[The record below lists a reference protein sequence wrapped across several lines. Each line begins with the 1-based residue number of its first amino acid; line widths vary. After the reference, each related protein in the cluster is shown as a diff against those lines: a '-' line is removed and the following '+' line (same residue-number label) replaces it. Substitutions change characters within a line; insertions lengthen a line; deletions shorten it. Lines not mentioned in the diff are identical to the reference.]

1 MTKKEDE
8 PISPG
13 TGEKKNGTQA
23 INRALD
29 ILVSFNLAKP
39 VWSATELSD
48 HLGLTLPTTKRIL
61 KALESEKILI
71 QSKRTGPYE
80 LGLRVFELGMVA
92 SSRMPLLDQ
101 TQEILVK
108 LREETDETVH
118 LATVDGDDI
127 LYIKKI
133 ESPDVFGITSPDG
146 LRRPLATGS
155 LGKAILSTYPLPM
168 LEAYFSRHKLIAF
181 TPRSITDSKAY
192 IDELMRVKQQGFSID
207 QEELIHGVCG
217 VAAPIAEG
225 ERPAIGGIAVAFPSI
240 RFDRNKILEW
250 GQWVRQAG
258 LTVAHRLAM
267 MEDGY
272 ASPARANMTADGGK
286 RGY

>member
-1 MTKKEDE
+1 MKKGDE
-8 PISPG
+8 PHPLG
-13 TGEKKNGTQA
+13 MEEKKSGTQA
-23 INRALD
+23 IGRALD
-29 ILVSFNLAKP
+29 ILVCFNLTKP
-39 VWSATELSD
+39 VWSGAELSD
-48 HLGLTLPTTKRIL
+48 RLGLTLPTTKRIL

-71 QSKRTGPYE
+71 QSKKTGSYE

-101 TQEILVK
+101 TQEILVR
-108 LREETDETVH
+108 LREETNETVH

-155 LGKAILSTYPLPM
+155 LGKAILSTYSKPM
-168 LEAYFSRHKLIAF
+168 IEAYLSRHKLIAF
-181 TPRSITDSKAY
+181 TPRSITDSQAY
-192 IDELMRVKQQGFSID
+192 IEELARVRQQGFSID

-225 ERPAIGGIAVAFPSI
+225 DLPAVGGIAVAFPSI
-240 RFDRNKILEW
+240 RFDRDKILEW

-258 LTVAHRLAM
+258 LTVAHRLSR

-272 ASPARANMTADGGK
+272 AASQGFFRHSGVPA
-286 RGY
+286 